1 VDFTDSSA
9 ATSSVAQKCAPLG
22 CEPLEAT
29 RCNFAP
35 VGPRDKRA
43 LRKMCSDLD
52 APENALE
59 LARHHVTASQPPTRQ
74 TPMRQEDVFQFFGC
88 PSHPPCPI
96 SLETSSSV
104 AESAA
109 LPTSSSP
116 CGSRQRPLELAE
128 AQAMSKSSGTHAHPR
143 GACASTCGENEGL
156 PSCLAMRHGTLARN
170 NKDFQIRT
178 DSILS
183 LTMTDERL
191 HDIVRHL
198 ADHQIA
204 SPRTPTKSG
213 GDSLRRNIVARSAC
227 ETF

>member
-1 VDFTDSSA
+1 MDFTDSSA
-9 ATSSVAQKCAPLG
+9 AASSVAKTCAALG
-22 CEPLEAT
+22 SEPLEAT
-29 RCNFAP
+29 WCNSAP
-35 VGPRDKRA
+35 VGPREKRA
-43 LRKMCSDLD
+43 FKKMCSDLD

-88 PSHPPCPI
+88 SLHPPSTLI
-96 SLETSSSV
+96 LETSTSV

-116 CGSRQRPLELAE
+116 CGSRQRPLELADS
-128 AQAMSKSSGTHAHPR
+128 QAKSKSSCAHAHPR

-170 NKDFQIRT
+170 KKDFQIRT

-191 HDIVRHL
+191 HDIVRDL

-227 ETF
+227 GTF

>member
-1 VDFTDSSA
+1 LTDSSA

-43 LRKMCSDLD
+43 LRKMCSVLD

-116 CGSRQRPLELAE
+116 CGSRQRPLELAD
-128 AQAMSKSSGTHAHPR
+128 AQAMSKSSCTHAHPR
-143 GACASTCGENEGL
+143 GACASTCKCILMSVRMHTGIQQA
-156 PSCLAMRHGTLARN
+156 LAQMP
-170 NKDFQIRT
+170 K
-178 DSILS
+178 
-183 LTMTDERL
+183 
-191 HDIVRHL
+191 
-198 ADHQIA
+198 A
-204 SPRTPTKSG
+204 SPASFCSVRG
-213 GDSLRRNIVARSAC
+213 QIDSAPCCVTRVLWAYMHVELVASHYERINVHGLC
-227 ETF
+227 V